1 VRPRLGVGVS
11 RSARS
16 RVSARTVCPSESSRG
31 ASSEP
36 TKPEAPVTRMRMSI
50 MMMTPTMRVTLR
62 TDRVDVGDDEIA
74 EPPEVP
80 QCAR

>member
-1 VRPRLGVGVS
+1 MG
-11 RSARS
+11 
-16 RVSARTVCPSESSRG
+16 
-31 ASSEP
+31 
-36 TKPEAPVTRMRMSI
+36 MSI